1 MYATTIGLAAFVAA
15 APPEL
20 AQPQAWLSLA
30 RRNCYSSAENGFVG
44 ADIVSA
50 STNPVVHVE
59 ALHQSLE
66 SCQAA
71 CIAEPECD
79 GICMQDQV
87 HDQPTCFLRK
97 NIDLTQCD
105 EKFPDFTMWLKPG
118 GKAETT
124 AAASLG
130 LMPTFAGVACPGAEW
145 AGVGALAG
153 KTLPECEDACRA
165 KPACNAV
172 HYQHMPKDSLG
183 RSSTTC
189 HLWRVIGWAGCRH
202 GSGHFELRMV
212 REMGAPAL
220 QGAAQAVPQR
230 VSISPKVLEAWATVS
245 SLNCFPG
252 HGGDDL
258 HATGF
263 SPVPGYKTLE
273 DCEALCLMKEECLAI
288 VMRVGVGK
296 TFGNCGLRRAVRMT
310 ECQPDPD
317 MALWVKPGEVVY
329 GVGDWVSYSG
339 TNCFEGAGAESAS
352 DVVDV
357 LPGHLKLGACERQ
370 CDLTEECQAIVFQ
383 DGVGAD
389 SSNCYLRKNVVPRH
403 CEGDRDFNLR
413 MHAKFSRA
421 YSVLRD
427 ATTVELAASRGH
439 AALRFRSLRALGL
452 VASAMLALKTIRR
465 RPLGT
470 SALALRGL
478 DPESCDEH
486 GGD

>member
-273 DCEALCLMKEECLAI
+273 DRGEGWGPPERE
-288 VMRVGVGK
+288 GVGRDVRRRGQHAAASAFH
-296 TFGNCGLRRAVRMT
+296 THEGCGDALSAQLAETHCAPPPGVASSSGAAPPPQPWNARAAPPPAQACAT
-310 ECQPDPD
+310 
-317 MALWVKPGEVVY
+317 LG
-329 GVGDWVSYSG
+329 G
-339 TNCFEGAGAESAS
+339 
-352 DVVDV
+352 
-357 LPGHLKLGACERQ
+357 LPGG
-370 CDLTEECQAIVFQ
+370 
-383 DGVGAD
+383 
-389 SSNCYLRKNVVPRH
+389 
-403 CEGDRDFNLR
+403 
-413 MHAKFSRA
+413 SR
-421 YSVLRD
+421 SRD
-427 ATTVELAASRGH
+427 ATTSTSGRNLRDSRTKSIQNTCAH
-439 AALRFRSLRALGL
+439 STR
-452 VASAMLALKTIRR
+452 
-465 RPLGT
+465 
-470 SALALRGL
+470 
-478 DPESCDEH
+478 
-486 GGD
+486 